1 MLQSSSSALCQR
13 SCCLAQL
20 VVSKLR
26 QTAPVAVQG
35 GPGGQGFLFCPC
47 CLVQHAPPVYAVSLS
62 PCDWCAGVF
71 LVHLPSSSTSLPRGC
86 APSLHRLTQPLCRC
100 RVAVGG
106 PLIPEG
112 RHPPAF
118 RVATLPSG
126 DSVAWQFTCRV
137 GACARMTVQPYL
149 DLPARAAVIPGE
161 RFFVQSHRAEHCAA
175 LPVAA
180 CARCCHPQ

>member
-1 MLQSSSSALCQR
+1 M
-13 SCCLAQL
+13 
-20 VVSKLR
+20 
-26 QTAPVAVQG
+26 
-35 GPGGQGFLFCPC
+35 
-47 CLVQHAPPVYAVSLS
+47 
-62 PCDWCAGVF
+62 
-71 LVHLPSSSTSLPRGC
+71 
-86 APSLHRLTQPLCRC
+86 
-100 RVAVGG
+100 GG

-180 CARCCHPQ
+180 CARCCHPQGAPSSKSQGKALCSPTWSCLRALLSFSVSIFHKVTGQSTVQP